1 MNAIKF
7 LLTLIFKF
15 KQTITGIGLFFSEL
29 GRSLALV
36 GDDMFLLP
44 RIMIQLRRGYDII
57 EEHKTIVFIII
68 VVIIVSVIV
77 WKKYYKN
84 WLKLD
89 QMNEAG
95 GIMEVL
101 IKYKAFI
108 IIKQFY
114 ENVSLW

>member
-1 MNAIKF
+1 MIK
-7 LLTLIFKF
+7 T
-15 KQTITGIGLFFSEL
+15 
-29 GRSLALV
+29 LALIIFNFKKLV
-36 GDDMFLLP
+36 YFLPLLFDDLSRFLTYIGDDVFLLP
-44 RIMIQLRRGYDII
+44 RIMMQLRRAYVVI

-68 VVIIVSVIV
+68 VVIIVSVII